1 MVGWSYWGNLDVTS
15 TLNGLVFIEPCN
27 ARWVWNEKNHGT
39 YSKLAIACGIWYD
52 DQPSGIWVEVEAW
65 MDWTLGNSEIMR
77 QILATSSWK
86 KCSIFRPKVEG
97 STQYWMFGIPLWW
110 LDEGVPCANFQRP
123 GPDFFFPGQELRN
136 ELEEAMAEAP
146 SRDGIRAK
154 GTNFGHS
161 LCWSH
166 WTTGQIW
173 NMPLEQPLTE
183 AHLWLAEIN
192 GFLYYCFPSFS
203 LMPHAHLKDKIAPAN
218 EIGTSL
224 LIHTHL
230 AFCFLMIFFSLIKL
244 MRKTCHNR
252 FWDRNYQT
260 FPRSIIGPINS
271 IPFTVKNN
279 CAPP

>member
-1 MVGWSYWGNLDVTS
+1 MVGWSYWGNLDVIS
-15 TLNGLVFIEPCN
+15 LNAERLGFYWAMQTVGLKWEKP
-27 ARWVWNEKNHGT
+27 WN
-39 YSKLAIACGIWYD
+39 LFQACHCMGYD
-52 DQPSGIWVEVEAW
+52 DQPSGMWVDVEAW
-65 MDWTLGNSEIMR
+65 MDWTLGKSEIMR
-77 QILATSSWK
+77 HILATSSWK

-110 LDEGVPCANFQRP
+110 LDEGFHVPIFRGP
-123 GPDFFFPGQELRN
+123 GPIFFFPGQELRT

-203 LMPHAHLKDKIAPAN
+203 LRPHAHLKDKIAPAN

-230 AFCFLMIFFSLIKL
+230 AFWFLMIFFSLIKL

-252 FWDRNYQT
+252 FWD
-260 FPRSIIGPINS
+260 IN
-271 IPFTVKNN
+271 
-279 CAPP
+279 

>member
-86 KCSIFRPKVEG
+86 TCSIFRPKVEG

-123 GPDFFFPGQELRN
+123 GPDFFFFRVRSCGMNSKKQWLRRHRGTALGPRGRILVIAYVDPT
-136 ELEEAMAEAP
+136 EQ
-146 SRDGIRAK
+146 RAK
-154 GTNFGHS
+154 FGTCHLNSLWQKPIFGWQKS
-161 LCWSH
+161 TVSC
-166 WTTGQIW
+166 TTVF
-173 NMPLEQPLTE
+173 
-183 AHLWLAEIN
+183 HR
-192 GFLYYCFPSFS
+192 FPSCR
-203 LMPHAHLKDKIAPAN
+203 MPIWR
-218 EIGTSL
+218 
-224 LIHTHL
+224 
-230 AFCFLMIFFSLIKL
+230 IK
-244 MRKTCHNR
+244 
-252 FWDRNYQT
+252 
-260 FPRSIIGPINS
+260 
-271 IPFTVKNN
+271 
-279 CAPP
+279 